1 MNGQAGELDLDLDP
15 PGRTWLD
22 VVERVLDEEIDRE
35 EAIRLTAEGLRV
47 DVPLTYGDDPER
59 ATWRFDGSVTVRIDG
74 MRGPL
79 ADWLKLWLGGPPTP
93 GDRRTEE

>member
-1 MNGQAGELDLDLDP
+1 MDGQVHELDP

-22 VVERVLDEEIDRE
+22 VVEQVLDEEIDRE
-35 EAIRLTAEGLRV
+35 EVVRLTAEDLTV

-59 ATWRFDGSVTVRIDG
+59 ATWRFNGNVTVTVDG

-79 ADWLKLWLGGPPTP
+79 ADWLKLWLGGPSNAD
-93 GDRRTEE
+93 GDR

>member
-1 MNGQAGELDLDLDP
+1 MDGQVSELDP

-22 VVERVLDEEIDRE
+22 VVEQVLDEEIDRE
-35 EAIRLTAEGLRV
+35 EAIRLTADGLTV

-59 ATWRFDGSVTVRIDG
+59 ATWRFSGSVTITVDG

-79 ADWLKLWLGGPPTP
+79 ADWLKLWLSGTP
-93 GDRRTEE
+93 DEADPE